1 MRNRYK
7 CDKCKTS
14 LTKEGGVNIMIKKFD
29 GSYTTQGE
37 IDLLY
42 CNRCAEKVITGIG
55 QEGSQKPIQRLKLGR
70 KGKLYMMFDELKNSG
85 EFFEIPDDVM
95 DGMVEVSDK
104 WVR

>member
-55 QEGSQKPIQRLKLGR
+55 
-70 KGKLYMMFDELKNSG
+70 
-85 EFFEIPDDVM
+85 
-95 DGMVEVSDK
+95 
-104 WVR
+104 